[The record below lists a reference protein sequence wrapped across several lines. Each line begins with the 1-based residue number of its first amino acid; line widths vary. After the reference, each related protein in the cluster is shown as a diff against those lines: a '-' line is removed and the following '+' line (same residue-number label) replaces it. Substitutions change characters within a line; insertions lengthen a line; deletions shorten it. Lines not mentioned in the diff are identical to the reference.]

1 MNTTSEIV
9 KLATG
14 LAAPYSV
21 ELDAGSS
28 YTLQVLPREFLTL
41 IRNKVL
47 EIGTESSK
55 IKSTKLV
62 LTGPAGAGKS
72 LLLYLCALDCHN
84 TKNWLVWYIPSTKEY
99 DDYTD
104 NEMAGN
110 LLGSLL
116 RANIDVFTKYSTC
129 ENVNRIKKLAEKR
142 DNKPS
147 ALREIVTMLLMKS
160 EIPVFIGID
169 QWVIIQI
176 NSRIVSKNKSCSR
189 SCLVT

>member
-14 LAAPYSV
+14 LSAPYSV

-84 TKNWLVWYIPSTKEY
+84 TKSWLVWYIPSTKEY

-110 LLGSLL
+110 LMGSLL